1 MSCIRYFVG
10 LAAGLMLFPVSAGA
24 VQMQNS
30 EARGI
35 YFPPPGESIADQ
47 DRRRPEDVGMHPQ
60 FIARIKERMK
70 GNAELRADA
79 QPSALERLVGIFRIE
94 SREQYQLHWAKIL
107 SRPQFEPF

>member
-1 MSCIRYFVG
+1 MRCIRYVAC
-10 LAAGLMLFPVSAGA
+10 LAAALMLFPESAGP
-24 VQMQNS
+24 VQMQNC

-47 DRRRPEDVGMHPQ
+47 DRRRPEEEGMRLH
-60 FIARIKERMK
+60 FIARIKERIK